1 MKTFKK
7 VLIGMLILVPLLSP
21 TTTKAG
27 GFDDWFHSFLQDHRD
42 NSYGRPGEGR
52 GPASGFRPYDP
63 RFQGRQVPGRP
74 TGGGSGAG
82 NAVPIDGGIVFLLFA
97 GLALGAKKMYDLRKR
112 EVVPRA
118 N

>member
-7 VLIGMLILVPLLSP
+7 VFIGMLILMPLLLP

-27 GFDDWFHSFLQDHRD
+27 GFDDWFRSFFQDHRE
-42 NSYGRPGEGR
+42 NSYGRPGEGH

-63 RFQGRQVPGRP
+63 RFRGRQVP
-74 TGGGSGAG
+74 GGGSGAG
-82 NAVPIDGGIVFLLFA
+82 NTVPINGGIIFLLFA
-97 GLALGAKKMYDLRKR
+97 GLALGAKKMYDLRKAA
-112 EVVPRA
+112 VVPAA